1 MVNPPDQLIDERGLA
16 RTVPH
21 ILLKAPAKQASPCQW
36 PCRLYPPSRRPT
48 KALHDVRN
56 FDGLPALSGQQME
69 KDMSQSKSP
78 AVQAYELDKANRQ
91 EREAKGELDQA
102 LEDTFPASDPV
113 SHSITS
119 VAGAPQKSDAAERE
133 TFVEGARGFIKK
145 NPIAAVAMTAAV
157 AWILGATR

>member
-1 MVNPPDQLIDERGLA
+1 MN
-16 RTVPH
+16 
-21 ILLKAPAKQASPCQW
+21 
-36 PCRLYPPSRRPT
+36 
-48 KALHDVRN
+48 
-56 FDGLPALSGQQME
+56 
-69 KDMSQSKSP
+69 QSKSP

-91 EREAKGELDQA
+91 EREAKGDLDQA

-119 VAGAPQKSDAAERE
+119 VAGAPQKSDRAERQ
-133 TFVEGARGFIKK
+133 TTVESARGWIKK